1 MVEANVFTANY
12 LLAFIAHFIPEWS
25 VQIITLLQQIQQQ
38 QFKSP
43 FWFPV
48 LRKISDPDP
57 SSYPVVRTRVVKSR
71 FYSKERKITTFR
83 KEVTPVIRNIPSY
96 S

>member
-1 MVEANVFTANY
+1 MVDANVFTANY

-43 FWFPV
+43 FWFPRSQIQIQV
-48 LRKISDPDP
+48 P
-57 SSYPVVRTRVVKSR
+57 
-71 FYSKERKITTFR
+71 
-83 KEVTPVIRNIPSY
+83 IP
-96 S
+96 